1 MGPGE
6 GDTVR
11 LAPPDASREALRVQR
26 AAVLDAV
33 ATKVPAALWVAGAA
47 LSAYSSEVFTLAF
60 SDPRVLA

>member
-11 LAPPDASREALRVQR
+11 LAPAEASRESLRVQR

-33 ATKVPAALWVAGAA
+33 ATKVQAALWVVGAA
-47 LSAYSSEVFTLAF
+47 LSAYYSQVFTLAF
-60 SDPRVLA
+60 TDPRVLA